1 MPEQPPSGSEPT
13 LGVGTASPGA
23 ADSRALEATAWGD
36 TMARSSGAGSSSPSL
51 ELGEVAERIGRYLVL
66 GRLGAGGMG
75 VVYAAF
81 DPELDRK
88 VAIKLI
94 RGRPDAEAQARLLRE
109 AQAMARL
116 SHPNVV
122 ACYDVG
128 TFQGQIFI
136 AMEFVRGETL
146 GAWMKRG
153 PRSWREVLAVFLPAG
168 RGLAAAHDAGL
179 VHRDFKPD
187 NVLVDSEGRA
197 RVTDFGL
204 ARAADSVELAAA
216 VSRPAMHEL
225 EVSGALAAPLTRHGA
240 ILGTPAY
247 MAREQHLGLVADA
260 RTDQFA
266 FCASLY
272 QALHG
277 QLPFAGRTVLEL
289 AENVLEGRIDEPP
302 RARKV
307 PLFLQRA
314 VLRGLSREP
323 AQRWPDMHHLL
334 RALGRDPARTRR
346 RVVAGGLLLALGAG
360 GAAALLAGPEPCSG
374 GEAQLASVW
383 DETRAQAVESAL
395 RATGVAYADE
405 TWSRVHG
412 AIDQYAATWSTM
424 HEQTCRAHRRGELS
438 SELLDLEM
446 ACLDARRGELA
457 ALVDVLTAA
466 DASVAERA
474 VQAAAGLPRLDLCA
488 DGRALRTGIP
498 APTATQEP
506 AVARVRAQLARA
518 RAEGAAG
525 RYVAAAGL
533 AEAALAEART
543 IDHRPLVGEALL
555 RSSMLGKLAGGAP
568 AEAEAALTEAWRVG
582 LATRD
587 DEVAA
592 ESAVEQIAVVGR
604 ELARFADG
612 ERWAADALAL
622 LERRGRDDTL
632 AARYHLNLGN
642 LFLRADRLDRA
653 VATLERAVQLREA
666 ALGAAHPDVA
676 AARTALGE
684 ALRRQGRFAEA
695 AAAHEQALRDTI
707 AAFGPG
713 HPQVAV
719 ARNNLG
725 IAYGWLGRH
734 ADAVAE
740 HEAAIAL
747 RERALGPDHPQL
759 ASSRSNLASELLE
772 LGRLAEA
779 ETELRRA
786 IEILQRRDPR
796 HPDLAGAQT
805 NLGNFYF
812 ARGRHAD
819 ALAAYSAALAS
830 DTALLGEDAIDAAI
844 TRNNVGTS
852 LWQLGRLAD
861 AERELRRSLTAL
873 EAGLGPDH
881 PHVAFPLLGLGSV
894 LLDEGRPAEA
904 VALLSRAA
912 DLAQKQDSPGFKAT
926 ARSELAQARL
936 RALGRSAGAG
946 ERAEARREVEAALV
960 DIRREGPLFE
970 YARIRADAFLAATP

>member
-1 MPEQPPSGSEPT
+1 MSATPERPPTGSDPTMAVGSGEPD
-13 LGVGTASPGA
+13 VS
-23 ADSRALEATAWGD
+23 ALEATRAQGS
-36 TMARSSGAGSSSPSL
+36 TSANSSLTLPP
-51 ELGEVAERIGRYLVL
+51 ELGDQPDRIGRYRVL
-66 GRLGAGGMG
+66 DRLGAGGMG

-94 RGRPDAEAQARLLRE
+94 RGRPDAQAQARLLRE

-128 TFQGQIFI
+128 TFHGQIFI
-136 AMEFVRGETL
+136 AMEFIRGETL
-146 GAWMKRG
+146 GAWMKRS
-153 PRSWREVLAVFLPAG
+153 PRRWREVLGVFLPAG

-187 NVLVDSEGRA
+187 NVLLDSDGRA

-204 ARAADSVELAAA
+204 ARNADSSELANASETA
-216 VSRPAMHEL
+216 DRENHD
-225 EVSGALAAPLTRHGA
+225 PLTTPLTQHGA
-240 ILGTPAY
+240 IVGTPAY

-260 RTDQFA
+260 RTDQFS

-277 QLPFAGRTVLEL
+277 QLPFAGLTVLEL
-289 AENVLEGRIDEPP
+289 AENALEGRIRDPP
-302 RARKV
+302 RGHKV
-307 PLFLQRA
+307 PLFIQRA

-323 AQRWPDMHHLL
+323 AQRWPSMRELL
-334 RALGRDPARTRR
+334 RALDRDPARTRR
-346 RVVAGGLLLALGAG
+346 RALAGGLLLALGAG
-360 GAAALLAGPEPCSG
+360 GTAALLAGPEPCRG
-374 GEAQLASVW
+374 GAVHLAATWNDS
-383 DETRAQAVESAL
+383 RAAAVEGAL

-405 TWSRVHG
+405 TWTKVQAAFDG
-412 AIDQYAATWSTM
+412 YATTWATM
-424 HEQTCRAHRRGELS
+424 HEQTCRSHRRGELS

-446 ACLDARRGELA
+446 ACLDARRGELE
-457 ALVDVLTAA
+457 ALVGVLAAA

-474 VQAAAGLPRLDLCA
+474 VQAAAALPGLDLCA
-488 DGRALRTGIP
+488 DARALRTGIP
-498 APTATQEP
+498 TPTPAQEP
-506 AVARVRAQLARA
+506 AVAAVRAQLARA

-525 RYVAAAGL
+525 RYVPA
-533 AEAALAEART
+533 AALASAALADARA
-543 IDHRPLVGEALL
+543 IDYRPLVGEALL
-555 RSSMLGKLAGGAP
+555 RSGVLGKLAGGAP
-568 AEAEAALTEAWRVG
+568 ADAEAALAEAWRVG
-582 LATRD
+582 LATRH

-592 ESAVEQIAVVGR
+592 ESAIEQIAIVGR
-604 ELARFADG
+604 DLARPVDG
-612 ERWAADALAL
+612 ERWAGDALAL
-622 LERRGRDDTL
+622 LERRGSDDTL

-642 LFLRADRLDRA
+642 LFARSDRLDQA
-653 VATLERAVQLREA
+653 VTTLERAVQLREA
-666 ALGAAHPDVA
+666 ALGPAHPDVA
-676 AARTALGE
+676 AVRTALGE

-707 AAFGPG
+707 AGFGPN
-713 HPQVAV
+713 HPQVAA

-725 IAYGWLGRH
+725 VAYGWLGRH

-740 HEAAIAL
+740 HEAAIVL
-747 RERALGPDHPQL
+747 RERVLGPDHPHV
-759 ASSRSNLASELLE
+759 ASSRSNLASELIE
-772 LGRLAEA
+772 LDRLPAA

-786 IEILQRRDPR
+786 IEILQRRDGH
-796 HPDLAGAQT
+796 HPDLANAQN

-830 DTALLGEDAIDAAI
+830 DTALLGEDAIDVAI

-852 LWQLGRLAD
+852 LWQLGRLGD
-861 AERELRRSLTAL
+861 AERELRRSLAAL

-894 LLDEGRPAEA
+894 LLDRGRADEA
-904 VALLSRAA
+904 VAALTRAD

-936 RALGRSAGAG
+936 RAAAT
-946 ERAEARREVEAALV
+946 ERPQARADVEAALALL
-960 DIRREGPLFE
+960 RREGPLFD
-970 YARIRADAFLAATP
+970 YARLRAEAFLSRQ

>member
-1 MPEQPPSGSEPT
+1 M
-13 LGVGTASPGA
+13 
-23 ADSRALEATAWGD
+23 
-36 TMARSSGAGSSSPSL
+36 
-51 ELGEVAERIGRYLVL
+51 
-66 GRLGAGGMG
+66 
-75 VVYAAF
+75 
-81 DPELDRK
+81 
-88 VAIKLI
+88 
-94 RGRPDAEAQARLLRE
+94 
-109 AQAMARL
+109 
-116 SHPNVV
+116 
-122 ACYDVG
+122 
-128 TFQGQIFI
+128 
-136 AMEFVRGETL
+136 
-146 GAWMKRG
+146 
-153 PRSWREVLAVFLPAG
+153 
-168 RGLAAAHDAGL
+168 
-179 VHRDFKPD
+179 
-187 NVLVDSEGRA
+187 LVDTEGRA

-204 ARAADSVELAAA
+204 ARTAGAVDVAITGHAQAHAELD
-216 VSRPAMHEL
+216 
-225 EVSGALAAPLTRHGA
+225 VSGALGLPLTQHGA

-247 MAREQHLGLVADA
+247 MAREQHLGLTADA
-260 RTDQFA
+260 RTDQFS

-272 QALHG
+272 QALYG
-277 QLPFAGRTVLEL
+277 QLPFAGRTVVEL
-289 AENVLEGRIDEPP
+289 AENVLEGRIREPP
-302 RARKV
+302 RGHKV

-314 VLRGLSREP
+314 VLRGLSLEP
-323 AQRWPDMHHLL
+323 DQRWPGMRELL
-334 RALGRDPARTRR
+334 RALDRDPARTARR
-346 RVVAGGLLLALGAG
+346 ALASGLLLALGAG
-360 GAAALLAGPEPCSG
+360 AAAALLIGPEPCSG
-374 GEAQLASVW
+374 GLVQLAAAW
-383 DETRAQAVESAL
+383 NEPRADAVAAAL

-405 TWSRVHG
+405 TWSRVHE
-412 AIDQYAATWSTM
+412 AIDRYATTWSTM

-457 ALVDVLTAA
+457 ALVDVLAAA

-498 APTATQEP
+498 APSAAQEP
-506 AVARVRAQLARA
+506 AVAEVRTRLARA

-533 AEAALAEART
+533 AQAALTEART
-543 IDHRPLVGEALL
+543 LEYRPLIGEALL
-555 RSSMLGKLAGGAP
+555 RSSMLAKLAGGAP
-568 AEAEAALTEAWRVG
+568 VEAEAALTEAWRVG
-582 LATRD
+582 LATRH

-592 ESAVEQIAVVGR
+592 ESAVEQIVIVGR
-604 ELARFADG
+604 DLARFADG

-642 LFLRADRLDRA
+642 LLLRSDRLDRA

-676 AARTALGE
+676 VARTALGE

-695 AAAHEQALRDTI
+695 ATAHEQALRDTI

-740 HEAAIAL
+740 HEAAITL
-747 RERALGPDHPQL
+747 RERVLGPDHPQL

-796 HPDLAGAQT
+796 HPDLSNAQN

-861 AERELRRSLTAL
+861 AERELRRSLAAL
-873 EAGLGPDH
+873 EAGLGADH
-881 PHVAFPLLGLGSV
+881 PHVGFPLLGLGAV
-894 LLDEGRPAEA
+894 LLDQRRPAEA
-904 VALLSRAA
+904 IVALTRAF
-912 DLAQKQDSPGFKAT
+912 DLAQKQDSAGFKAT

-936 RALGRSAGAG
+936 RATGRSAPAR
-946 ERAEARREVEAALV
+946 EREAARREVEAALV
-960 DIRREGPLFE
+960 ELRREGPLFD
-970 YARIRADAFLAATP
+970 YARLRAEAFLADLP